1 MYSEKKAR
9 ELVIKA
15 GKELVEKGLV
25 ARTWGNVSA
34 RISETEFVITPSGR
48 DYESLKPADL
58 VIVKIEDA
66 SYEGDIKPS
75 SEKGVHAAVY
85 KLRESANFVI
95 HTHQY
100 FASAV
105 SADEQDMPFAPCAK
119 YGLPGTKKLKNNLIK
134 SIEQNADAKK
144 FLMAKHGA
152 LIIGDTYEE
161 AFKLSN
167 QLENECKKQVMSRL
181 PNMDRAK
188 KSEKVDMESL
198 KTKENPYVVLVQDK
212 FISEC
217 LAAGIAVKPYI
228 DDYAQIVGPEASVVS
243 NNKLEMKAGLVRRN
257 AVLVKGAGAVCVGKS
272 EDDAEA
278 VAMIVSKN
286 CASACYARKAGPIGK
301 IDSRMQRMIYL
312 KKYSKLKDSEE

>member
-48 DYESLKPADL
+48 DYESLKPKDL
-58 VIVKIEDA
+58 VKVKIKDA

-75 SEKGVHAAVY
+75 SEKGVHAAAY
-85 KLRESANFVI
+85 ALRETANFVI

-100 FASAV
+100 YASCV

-119 YGLPGTKKLKNNLIK
+119 YGLPGSKNLKKNLIK
-134 SIEQNADAKK
+134 SIEQNSDAKK

-152 LIIGDTYEE
+152 LIIGDSYEE
-161 AFKLSN
+161 AFKLSSK
-167 QLENECKKQVMSRL
+167 LESECKKQVMSRL
-181 PNMDRAK
+181 PNMERQKNAK
-188 KSEKVDMESL
+188 IDVESL
-198 KTKENPYVVLVQDK
+198 VTKDNPSVIIVQDK
-212 FISEC
+212 FINEC
-217 LAAGIAVKPYI
+217 CQAGVAVKPYI
-228 DDYAQIVGPEASVVS
+228 DDFAQIVGPEASVVE
-243 NNKLEMKAGLVRRN
+243 NRKLDMKAGLLGRN
-257 AVLVKGAGAVCVGKS
+257 AVLVKGAGAVCIGAN
-272 EDDAEA
+272 DADADA

-286 CASACYARKAGPIGK
+286 CAAACYTRKAGPIGK
-301 IDSRMQRMIYL
+301 IDSRMQRYVYL
-312 KKYSKLKDSEE
+312 KKYSKLKDSKE

>member
-48 DYESLKPADL
+48 DYESLKPKDL
-58 VIVKIEDA
+58 VKVKIKDA

-75 SEKGVHAAVY
+75 SEKGVHAAAY
-85 KLRESANFVI
+85 ALRETANFVI

-100 FASAV
+100 YASCV

-119 YGLPGTKKLKNNLIK
+119 YGLPGSKNLKKNLIK
-134 SIEQNADAKK
+134 SIEQNSDAKK

-152 LIIGDTYEE
+152 LIIGDSYEE
-161 AFKLSN
+161 AFKLSSK
-167 QLENECKKQVMSRL
+167 LESECKKQVMSRL
-181 PNMDRAK
+181 PNMERQKNAK
-188 KSEKVDMESL
+188 IDVESL
-198 KTKENPYVVLVQDK
+198 VTKDNPSVIIVQDK
-212 FISEC
+212 FINEC
-217 LAAGIAVKPYI
+217 CQAGVAVKPYI
-228 DDYAQIVGPEASVVS
+228 DDFAQIVGPEASVVE
-243 NNKLEMKAGLVRRN
+243 NRKLDMKAGLLGRN
-257 AVLVKGAGAVCVGKS
+257 AVLVKGTGAVCIGAN
-272 EDDAEA
+272 DADAEA

-286 CASACYARKAGPIGK
+286 CAAACYARKAGPIGK
-301 IDSRMQRMIYL
+301 IDSRMQRYVYL
-312 KKYSKLKDSEE
+312 KKYSKLKDSKE